1 VAENP
6 KEEEKTSE
14 AKDQAEGMSPES
26 PESPAAPESPVA
38 AEETSAAAEE
48 GEPKAE
54 EGLEEDEDEEDAKA
68 TQEAIARR
76 VAALGEEDAIER
88 LARAEEEKLAERRR
102 LQREAKK
109 GKGKKK
115 SGLETAA
122 SKRLAKIGTKAPPPK
137 RSVATAVDGADPLIE
152 KTAEFSKWL
161 KKNQKG
167 VGILAA
173 AIAVVGI
180 GFGIYAYSQEKREAN
195 ASVAL
200 ASAVA
205 DERGRIGDPAKEDD
219 DPDRPKDPR
228 PIFKTTA
235 DRRESALTKYREIET
250 KYAGTGA
257 AFLARLGEGSLL
269 LDKQDADGAI
279 AAFNDAQNSA
289 LAKVDPEVRGRAL
302 EGLGFAYEIKAQ
314 AASGDEK
321 TKWQDEALKRF
332 HELENTD
339 VQGFKEFGIYHQ
351 ARVSQDKGDKDKAK
365 ELLKTLN
372 ERLSKPGEGKVFP
385 ALQQLVEDR
394 LRALDP
400 SAIPPKTPMPTFG
413 GNKPSEAQ
421 IRAIQE
427 AMRKAQQQQGG
438 GAPQ

>member
-1 VAENP
+1 MAENP

-14 AKDQAEGMSPES
+14 AKDQAEGTH
-26 PESPAAPESPVA
+26 PESPAAPESPAVEE
-38 AEETSAAAEE
+38 AEKLEEAE
-48 GEPKAE
+48 KAE
-54 EGLEEDEDEEDAKA
+54 NPDEQGDEDDEDEEDQAA

-88 LARAEEEKLAERRR
+88 IARAEEEKLAERRR

-109 GKGKKK
+109 GKKKT
-115 SGLETAA
+115 GLEAAA
-122 SKRLAKIGTKAPPPK
+122 SKRLAKIGTKAPGPK
-137 RSVATAVDGADPLIE
+137 RSVATAVDADPLIE
-152 KTAEFSKWL
+152 KTAEFSKWV

-167 VGILAA
+167 VGIIAA
-173 AIAVVGI
+173 AVAVVGI
-180 GFGIYAYSQEKREAN
+180 GFGVYAYMQDKRENN

-200 ASAVA
+200 AAAVA
-205 DERGRIGDPAKEDD
+205 DERGRIGDPAKEDN

-228 PIFKTTA
+228 PIFKTA
-235 DRRESALTKYREIET
+235 VERRDSALNKYREIET

-269 LDKQDADGAI
+269 LDKQDPEGAI
-279 AAFNDAQNSA
+279 AAFNDAQNSP

-302 EGLGFAYEIKAQ
+302 EGLGFAYELKAQ

-339 VQGFKEFGIYHQ
+339 IEGFKEFGIYHQ

-400 SAIPPKTPMPTFG
+400 TALPPKTPLGAFG
-413 GNKPSEAQ
+413 GNKPTEAQ

-427 AMRKAQQQQGG
+427 AMRKAQQKGG

>member
-1 VAENP
+1 MAENP

-14 AKDQAEGMSPES
+14 AKDQAEGTEAPA
-26 PESPAAPESPVA
+26 AAPEELEAVA
-38 AEETSAAAEE
+38 E
-48 GEPKAE
+48 GELPAEKADE
-54 EGLEEDEDEEDAKA
+54 QADEDDEQEDDEEDKAA

-88 LARAEEEKLAERRR
+88 IAREEEEKLAERRR

-115 SGLETAA
+115 TGLEAAA
-122 SKRLAKIGTKAPPPK
+122 SKRLAKIGTKAPAPK
-137 RSVATAVDGADPLIE
+137 RAVATAVDADPLIE
-152 KTAEFSKWL
+152 KTAEFSKWV

-173 AIAVVGI
+173 AAAVLGI
-180 GFGIYAYSQEKREAN
+180 GFGVYMYMQDKRENN

-200 ASAVA
+200 AAAVA

-228 PIFKTTA
+228 PIFKTA
-235 DRRESALTKYREIET
+235 VERRDSALAKYREIET
-250 KYAGTGA
+250 KYTGTGA
-257 AFLARLGEGSLL
+257 AYLARLGEGSLL
-269 LDKQDADGAI
+269 LDKQDSEGAI
-279 AAFNDAQNSA
+279 AAFNDAQNSP

-302 EGLGFAYEIKAQ
+302 EGLGFAYELKAQ

-339 VQGFKEFGIYHQ
+339 IEGFKEFGIYHQ

-372 ERLSKPGEGKVFP
+372 DRLSKPGESKVFP

-400 SAIPPKTPMPTFG
+400 SALPPKTPLGGGAFG
-413 GNKPSEAQ
+413 GNKPTEAQ

-427 AMRKAQQQQGG
+427 AMRKAQQQKGG